1 MAAAVIRGAAMQ
13 NTTTRTTNSFCAITS
28 PACSAAQLQHR
39 VELCMKPISI
49 KLPFIRLG
57 PLLPCPLQ
65 NAQQELLHQYSLLV
79 LLAPKYKEL
88 SKNCA
93 TELWSA
99 VLNDEGVGDVEL
111 KEVVGTMQQQDC
123 LLLGCVGNFRWGSGH
138 HTLAGALQSDED
150 WRLCQ
155 VGGGCPPKIMVIQC
169 PPKKR
174 WQQGFR
180 EQKENMIFVITDY
193 QLK

>member
-65 NAQQELLHQYSLLV
+65 NAQQELLHQYT
-79 LLAPKYKEL
+79 KYK
-88 SKNCA
+88 
-93 TELWSA
+93 ELWSA

-111 KEVVGTMQQQDC
+111 KKVVGTMQQQDC
-123 LLLGCVGNFRWGSGH
+123 LLMGCVGNFRWGSGH

-150 WRLCQ
+150 WRLRQ
-155 VGGGCPPKIMVIQC
+155 VGGLSTKNNGYPVST
-169 PPKKR
+169 KKR
-174 WQQGFR
+174 WQQGFG